1 MSDIV
6 KCVLTRELPAGEKT
20 KMMAIEN
27 AGIYYR
33 AASGDIKVK
42 AAILNQNDFI
52 T

>member
-27 AGIYYR
+27 AGIYYW

-42 AAILNQNDFI
+42 VSCL
-52 T
+52 TKSE